1 MAKYILYR
9 YQFSPIQSNVQSMFP
24 VETDNM
30 SNEEL
35 MQKKQTLFSSLFG
48 EGVELKFKKGNKFYN
63 HKMLFCQ
70 GGFFVFKIA
79 NDKSVNLEENFTKC
93 KHEYSPSSNVIID
106 NRQNVQ
112 FIAIEEKKTV
122 FKSTDV
128 VSSILQDTF
137 SKYLQSYRLAIDVR
151 RIYDKSDFW
160 KIVAGNRNSI
170 EKVRFRF
177 SYPNLPALNKNVK
190 EAIAEVAK
198 STASGNSEFTLEAQK
213 GCALNI
219 SEDDANVSS
228 LVQMSADGGEEINIK
243 FKKLKTWMKVGD
255 SSKSFEIEDLDVT
268 LSSGLFEKAI
278 DKLTVCFNKLFR

>member
-24 VETDNM
+24 VEADGMTD
-30 SNEEL
+30 EEL
-35 MQKKQTLFSSLFG
+35 MQKKQILFGSLFE
-48 EGVELKFKKGNKFYN
+48 EGIGLNFKKGNRLYN

-79 NDKSVNLEENFTKC
+79 NDKSVNLEENFTKR
-93 KHEYSPSSNVIID
+93 KHEYSPSCNVIID
-106 NRQNVQ
+106 NRQDVQ
-112 FIAIEEKKTV
+112 FIAVEEKKNV

-137 SKYLQSYRLAIDVR
+137 SKYLQSYRLSIDVR
-151 RIYDKSDFW
+151 RIYDETDFW
-160 KIVAGNRNSI
+160 TIVAGNRNSI

-198 STASGNSEFTLEAQK
+198 STASGNTEFTLEAQK
-213 GCALNI
+213 GCSLNI

-243 FKKLKTWMKVGD
+243 FKKLKAWQKVGD
-255 SSKSFEIEDLDVT
+255 SSKSIEIEDLEAT
-268 LSSGLFEKAI
+268 LSSGLFEKAV
-278 DKLTVCFNKLFR
+278 DKLAGSFNKLFR

>member
-1 MAKYILYR
+1 MSKYILYR

-24 VETDNM
+24 VEVENM
-30 SNEEL
+30 SDEEL
-35 MQKKQTLFSSLFG
+35 MQKKQVLFASLFD
-48 EGVELKFKKGNKFYN
+48 ENVELKLKKGNKLYN

-93 KHEYSPSSNVIID
+93 KHEYSPSCNVIID
-106 NRQNVQ
+106 NRKDVQ
-112 FIAIEEKKTV
+112 FIAVEEKKTV
-122 FKSTDV
+122 FKSTDM

-137 SKYLQSYRLAIDVR
+137 SNYLQSYRLSIDIR
-151 RIYDKSDFW
+151 RIYDVTDFW
-160 KIVAGNRNSI
+160 TIVAGNRDSI

-213 GCALNI
+213 GSSLNV
-219 SEDDANVSS
+219 SEEDTNLSS
-228 LVQMSADGGEEINIK
+228 LVQMSADGGEEIKIK
-243 FKKLKTWMKVGD
+243 IKKLAAWQKVGD
-255 SSKSFEIEDLDVT
+255 SSKSIDIEDLDVT
-268 LSSGLFEKAI
+268 LSNGLFEKAL
-278 DKLTVCFNKLFR
+278 DKLAGCFNKLFK